1 VGKLEEGGGSSSLP
15 EGEAGGAAHTH
26 ARVSKLEGEGVSSSL
41 PEGGADGAAHT
52 HREGGEEGGMSR
64 SLVPADAA
72 HTHTR
77 VGKLLPLPPR
87 VITAGHAEPPPTAA
101 ATAAAAALAPP
112 AVAAATGKVPPI
124 PEEVDGGGGS
134 RSPSEGVAAATGSEE
149 SPAISS
155 ATYSGGGL
163 WDRMQQIAQELSNV
177 LGRARLEYAYCAAKE
192 AREEDLRE
200 CLAEV
205 PLSSAALERVLDRLH
220 TLIFCEEDFAAHIN
234 RKP

>member
-1 VGKLEEGGGSSSLP
+1 MGKLEEGGG
-15 EGEAGGAAHTH
+15 
-26 ARVSKLEGEGVSSSL
+26 SSSL

-52 HREGGEEGGMSR
+52 HREGEEEGGGSG
-64 SLVPADAA
+64 SLMPADAA

-87 VITAGHAEPPPTAA
+87 VVTAGHAAPPPAA
-101 ATAAAAALAPP
+101 AAAAAAAALAPP
-112 AVAAATGKVPPI
+112 AAPAATGEVPPI
-124 PEEVDGGGGS
+124 PEEMDGGGGS

-149 SPAISS
+149 SLATSS

-163 WDRMQQIAQELSNV
+163 WDRMQQIALELRNV
-177 LGRARLEYAYCAAKE
+177 LGRARLEYAYSLAKE
-192 AREEDLRE
+192 AREEDLRV

-205 PLSSAALERVLDRLH
+205 PLQPAALQRVLDRLH

-234 RKP
+234 SAP